1 VLKWTVEADEAFE
14 SIKRAIDAC
23 QTIFFL
29 HNDASGF
36 LQTDASDDG
45 VSSYLFQRVQER
57 YLLHPYLLQSDFSSR
72 NVSIQALNMEV
83 SSVNAGTC

>member
-23 QTIFFL
+23 QAIFFL
-29 HNDASGF
+29 HNDDSGF

-45 VSSYLFQRVQER
+45 VSSYLFQHVQVR